1 MSTFSDVYD
10 ELDVNDITKL
20 VSDISPY
27 VRARGS
33 SFPAIIFSIPE
44 ETFDRQST
52 GTFRVQAAVEVQCLA
67 RSVQEAEDIADAV
80 LEVVFANCANYVE
93 SITREYD
100 EAYDDDSVGVFIVN
114 INYLKNYMGA

>member
-1 MSTFSDVYD
+1 MSTFADVYD
-10 ELDVNDITKL
+10 ELDVSAIRNK

-44 ETFDRQST
+44 ETFERQSS
-52 GTFRVQAAVEVQCLA
+52 GVYRVQAAVEVQCLA
-67 RSVQEAEDIADAV
+67 RSVQEAEDIADKV
-80 LEVVFANCANYVE
+80 LEVVLANCVNYVE

-100 EAYDDDSVGVFIVN
+100 EAYDDDSVGMFIVN